1 MLQEGGNIWTLYK
14 IGVLVLGGT
23 LIFIVALINSK
34 RALTYL
40 DRKFEERAD
49 WLVKELD
56 TLFIEFNK
64 KTALIMIYAGTL
76 GIGFIIFI
84 LFLPNFI
91 AGILVGTAVGFMFS
105 RAPIPV
111 INWMKAKRAM
121 AFNLQMVD
129 ALTLMSNGLR
139 SGLNL
144 IQAVGLVVEEMPDP
158 IRQEFTLLLAQNR
171 VGVPIDEAF
180 VNLARRLE
188 LEDLD
193 MFATA
198 ILILRETG
206 GNLPETFDTIA
217 YTIRERVKLTAKVKA
232 LTAQGIFQAIV
243 ITVIPVV
250 LLAVQYYGNPAQ
262 TALLFTKPLGY
273 VMLAAMFFLQGL
285 GGFVIKKIVAIKV

>member
-1 MLQEGGNIWTLYK
+1 MFQETDNLWLLYK
-14 IGVLVLGGT
+14 IGVLVVGGT

-34 RALTYL
+34 KALAYL

-64 KTALIMIYAGTL
+64 KTALVLIYASTL
-76 GIGFIIFI
+76 GVGFIVFV
-84 LFLPNFI
+84 LFLPNFY
-91 AGILVGTAVGFMFS
+91 AGILIGTAVGFMIS
-105 RAPIPV
+105 RAPMPV
-111 INWMKAKRAM
+111 IGWMKAKRSFL
-121 AFNLQMVD
+121 FNLQMVD

-243 ITVIPVV
+243 ITVIPF
-250 LLAVQYYGNPAQ
+250 LLLFLQLYTNPSQ
-262 TALLFTKPLGY
+262 TSLLFTTPLGY
-273 VMLAAMFFLQGL
+273 AMMAAMFFLQGL
-285 GGFVIKKIVAIKV
+285 GGYMIKRIISIKV

>member
-1 MLQEGGNIWTLYK
+1 MLYK
-14 IGVLVLGGT
+14 IGVLVVGGT

-34 RALTYL
+34 KALTYL
-40 DRKFEERAD
+40 DSKFEDRAE

-64 KTALIMIYAGTL
+64 KTALILIYASTL
-76 GIGFIIFI
+76 GVGFIVFV
-84 LFLPNFI
+84 LFLPNFL
-91 AGILVGTAVGFMFS
+91 AGILIGSAVGFMIS
-105 RAPIPV
+105 RAPMPV
-111 INWMKAKRAM
+111 ITWMKAKRSM
-121 AFNLQMVD
+121 TFNLQMVD

-158 IRQEFTLLLAQNR
+158 IKQEFTLLLAQNR

-243 ITVIPVV
+243 ITVIPF
-250 LLAVQYYGNPAQ
+250 LLLLLQYYTNPGQ
-262 TALLFTKPLGY
+262 TSLLFTTPLGY
-273 VMLAAMFFLQGL
+273 IMLAVMFFLQGL
-285 GGFVIKKIVAIKV
+285 GGYMIKRIISIKV

>member
-1 MLQEGGNIWTLYK
+1 MLYK
-14 IGVLVLGGT
+14 IGVLVMGGT

-34 RALTYL
+34 KALTYL
-40 DRKFEERAD
+40 DKKFEEKAE

-56 TLFIEFNK
+56 TLFIDFNK
-64 KTALIMIYAGTL
+64 RTALILIYAGTL
-76 GIGFIIFI
+76 GIGFIVFV

-91 AGILVGTAVGFMFS
+91 AGILVGSAVGFMF
-105 RAPIPV
+105 AKMPIPV
-111 INWMKAKRAM
+111 INWMKAKRSM
-121 AFNLQMVD
+121 SFNLQMVD

-144 IQAVGLVVEEMPDP
+144 IQAVGLVVEEMPNP
-158 IRQEFTLLLAQNR
+158 IKQEFTLLLAQNR

-180 VNLARRLE
+180 VNLARRLD

-243 ITVIPVV
+243 ITVVPLV
-250 LLAVQYYGNPAQ
+250 LLAVQYYGNPTQ
-262 TALLFTKPLGY
+262 TALLFTTPLGY
-273 VMLAAMFFLQGL
+273 GMLTLMFFLQGL
-285 GGFVIKKIVAIKV
+285 GGFVIKRIVSIKV

>member
-1 MLQEGGNIWTLYK
+1 MFQETSNLWMLYK
-14 IGVLVLGGT
+14 IGVLVVGGT

-34 RALTYL
+34 KALTYL
-40 DRKFEERAD
+40 DSKFEDRAE

-64 KTALIMIYAGTL
+64 KTALILIYASTL
-76 GIGFIIFI
+76 GVGFIVFV
-84 LFLPNFI
+84 LFLPNFL
-91 AGILVGTAVGFMFS
+91 AGILIGSAVGFMIS
-105 RAPIPV
+105 RAPMPV
-111 INWMKAKRAM
+111 ITWMKAKRSM
-121 AFNLQMVD
+121 TFNLQMVD

-158 IRQEFTLLLAQNR
+158 IKQEFTLLLAQNR

-243 ITVIPVV
+243 ITVIPF
-250 LLAVQYYGNPAQ
+250 LLLLLQYYTNPGQ
-262 TALLFTKPLGY
+262 TSLLFTTPLGY
-273 VMLAAMFFLQGL
+273 IMLAVMFFLQGL
-285 GGFVIKKIVAIKV
+285 GGYMIKRIISIKV

>member
-1 MLQEGGNIWTLYK
+1 MFQETDNIWMLYK
-14 IGVLVLGGT
+14 IGVLVVGGT

-34 RALTYL
+34 KALTYL
-40 DRKFEERAD
+40 DRKFEERAE

-56 TLFIEFNK
+56 ALFIEFNK
-64 KTALIMIYAGTL
+64 KTALILIYASTL
-76 GIGFIIFI
+76 GVGFVVFV
-84 LFLPNFI
+84 LFLPNFL
-91 AGILVGTAVGFMFS
+91 AGILIGASVGFMIS
-105 RAPIPV
+105 RMPMPI
-111 INWMKAKRAM
+111 IGWMKAKRSM

-243 ITVIPVV
+243 ITVIPFA
-250 LLAVQYYGNPAQ
+250 LLLLQYYTNPSQ
-262 TALLFTKPLGY
+262 TSLLFTTPLGY
-273 VMLAAMFFLQGL
+273 MMLALMFFLQGL
-285 GGFVIKKIVAIKV
+285 GGYMIKRIISIKV